1 MNFVDER
8 SLRSAVARRGIPL
21 PTSAKSVEQ
30 LLVKVN
36 TLAYRIAK
44 TALDAART
52 ISSTGTLQAKTFDDM
67 ARLHALLMAPV
78 SSSRQEQQRGGEVLP
93 GTYFGGPQSSAYSHG
108 GGGEVLPGTYFGG
121 PQSSAYSRGGGGS
134 GGLAR
139 SAMTHTPMVMT
150 GGAPDYT
157 LPQVYFGGPESSAY
171 SLTLPPPAPV
181 DSGFVRN
188 ALTSTFPASPLLM
201 GGNGGGNGGGFI
213 TDDAI
218 DRIIKEYK
226 ARHAGTMRISDG
238 ARQRLRL
245 IVNANISMLIVAVT
259 QSKRKGS
266 KKKGALDVTGFT
278 KVAKQWTL
286 RL

>member
-1 MNFVDER
+1 
-8 SLRSAVARRGIPL
+8 
-21 PTSAKSVEQ
+21 VEQ

-36 TLAYRIAK
+36 NLAYRIAK

-52 ISSTGTLQAKTFDDM
+52 ISASGTLQAKIFDDI

-93 GTYFGGPQSSAYSHG
+93 GTYFGGPQSSAYS
-108 GGGEVLPGTYFGG
+108 
-121 PQSSAYSRGGGGS
+121 RG
-134 GGLAR
+134 
-139 SAMTHTPMVMT
+139 VMT

-157 LPQVYFGGPESSAY
+157 LPQVYFGGPESPAY
-171 SLTLPPPAPV
+171 SLTLPPQSPV
-181 DSGFVRN
+181 DCGFARN

-201 GGNGGGNGGGFI
+201 GGSSPLQMGFI

-218 DRIIKEYK
+218 DRIVKEYK
-226 ARHAGTMRISDG
+226 ARHGSAMRISDG
-238 ARQRLRL
+238 ARQRLRH
-245 IVNANISMLIVAVT
+245 IVNANIGMSIAAAT
-259 QSKRKGS
+259 QQRKRKDS
-266 KKKGALDVTGFT
+266 KKKGMLDVTGFT